1 MAASR
6 LSDSQKSELVA
17 RYRAGEGSAELAA
30 IYGCSAN
37 TVSRTV
43 KAALPPREYEQLKQ
57 DRARGLKPSLAPL
70 EIPDAPQQLP
80 LTAFDPAAVP
90 NQADQASPVAS
101 APLVVTDQQISQFS
115 IEVPPASTQ
124 QRPDQNP
131 VQDLDK
137 AAELTVEGADD
148 FVMADTD
155 DCVMA
160 DTDDFVMADTDDFVV
175 ADTVDFV
182 VIDTTM
188 EQPSSAA
195 IDSSDG
201 EESDS
206 EESEDKY
213 SYDNGI
219 YGANDDDDKLD
230 EEDDDGLS
238 DNEEESDGDEFTGDE
253 VEVFLPIG
261 EQDED
266 GDERDD
272 DELEEDDGD
281 EFAGDEEELFLPV
294 AITEQ
299 RLQPVSCQPLKDA
312 PLPASVYMLV
322 DKTVELEARPL
333 KEFPELGLLPP
344 EEEELQALQVFVNP
358 RQAKRHCGRSQRV
371 IKIPDT
377 RIFERTANHLLAQ
390 GISRLVIENSL
401 YSLPGA

>member
-30 IYGCSAN
+30 VYGCSAN

-70 EIPDAPQQLP
+70 EIPEAPQQLP
-80 LTAFDPAAVP
+80 LTAFDAAAVP
-90 NQADQASPVAS
+90 DQADQASAI
-101 APLVVTDQQISQFS
+101 APAPIVVTDQQISQFAL
-115 IEVPPASTQ
+115 EVPPASTQ
-124 QRPDQNP
+124 QRPDPDP
-131 VQDLDK
+131 VQDLDRDQ
-137 AAELTVEGADD
+137 AAELAIEG
-148 FVMADTD
+148 TD

-160 DTDDFVMADTDDFVV
+160 YTDDFVVADTDDFVV
-175 ADTVDFV
+175 ADTEEFV
-182 VIDTTM
+182 VIDTAK
-188 EQPSSAA
+188 EQPSAA
-195 IDSSDG
+195 AFNDSDG
-201 EESDS
+201 EDS
-206 EESEDKY
+206 EDED
-213 SYDNGI
+213 SDDGGV
-219 YGANDDDDKLD
+219 YGAKDDGDELD
-230 EEDDDGLS
+230 EE
-238 DNEEESDGDEFTGDE
+238 
-253 VEVFLPIG
+253 
-261 EQDED
+261 

-272 DELEEDDGD
+272 ELLDEDDEVGEVDELEELEELNEDDGD
-281 EFAGDEEELFLPV
+281 ELTGDEDEMLLAV

-344 EEEELQALQVFVNP
+344 EEEELQALQVFINP

-377 RIFERTANHLLAQ
+377 RIFERTASHLLAQ

>member
-30 IYGCSAN
+30 VYGCSAN

-57 DRARGLKPSLAPL
+57 DRARGLKPSLPPL

-80 LTAFDPAAVP
+80 LTAFDAAAVP
-90 NQADQASPVAS
+90 DQADQASAIAP
-101 APLVVTDQQISQFS
+101 APLVVTDQQISQFAL
-115 IEVPPASTQ
+115 EVPPASTQ
-124 QRPDQNP
+124 QRPDPDP
-131 VQDLDK
+131 VQDLDRDQ
-137 AAELTVEGADD
+137 AAELAIEG
-148 FVMADTD
+148 TD

-160 DTDDFVMADTDDFVV
+160 YTDDFVVADTDDFVV
-175 ADTVDFV
+175 ADTEEFV
-182 VIDTTM
+182 VIDTAM
-188 EQPSSAA
+188 EQPSAA
-195 IDSSDG
+195 AFDDSDG
-201 EESDS
+201 EDS
-206 EESEDKY
+206 EDED
-213 SYDNGI
+213 SDDGGV
-219 YGANDDDDKLD
+219 YGAKDDGDELD
-230 EEDDDGLS
+230 EE
-238 DNEEESDGDEFTGDE
+238 
-253 VEVFLPIG
+253 
-261 EQDED
+261 

-272 DELEEDDGD
+272 ELLDEDDEVGEVDELEELDEDDGD
-281 EFAGDEEELFLPV
+281 ELTGDEDEMLLAV

-344 EEEELQALQVFVNP
+344 EEEELQALQVFINP

-377 RIFERTANHLLAQ
+377 RIFERTASHLLAQ

>member
-30 IYGCSAN
+30 VYGCSAN

-70 EIPDAPQQLP
+70 EIPEAPQQLP
-80 LTAFDPAAVP
+80 LTAFDAAAVP
-90 NQADQASPVAS
+90 DQADQASAIAP
-101 APLVVTDQQISQFS
+101 APLVVTDQQISQFAL
-115 IEVPPASTQ
+115 EVSPASTQ
-124 QRPDQNP
+124 QRPDPDP
-131 VQDLDK
+131 VQDLDRDQ
-137 AAELTVEGADD
+137 AAELAIEG
-148 FVMADTD
+148 TD

-160 DTDDFVMADTDDFVV
+160 DTDDFVVADTDDFVV
-175 ADTVDFV
+175 ADTEEFV
-182 VIDTTM
+182 VIDTAK
-188 EQPSSAA
+188 EQPSAA
-195 IDSSDG
+195 AFDDSDG
-201 EESDS
+201 EDS
-206 EESEDKY
+206 EDED
-213 SYDNGI
+213 SDDGGV
-219 YGANDDDDKLD
+219 YGAKDDGDELD
-230 EEDDDGLS
+230 EE
-238 DNEEESDGDEFTGDE
+238 
-253 VEVFLPIG
+253 
-261 EQDED
+261 

-272 DELEEDDGD
+272 ELLDEDDEVGEVDELDELEELDEDDGD
-281 EFAGDEEELFLPV
+281 ELTGDEDEMLLAV

-344 EEEELQALQVFVNP
+344 EEEELQALQVFINP

-377 RIFERTANHLLAQ
+377 RIFERTASHLLAQ

>member
-30 IYGCSAN
+30 VYGCSAN

-70 EIPDAPQQLP
+70 EIPEAPQQLP
-80 LTAFDPAAVP
+80 LTAFDAAAVP
-90 NQADQASPVAS
+90 DQADQASAIAP
-101 APLVVTDQQISQFS
+101 APLVVTDQQISQFAL
-115 IEVPPASTQ
+115 EVPPASTQ
-124 QRPDQNP
+124 QRPDPDP
-131 VQDLDK
+131 VEDLDRDQ
-137 AAELTVEGADD
+137 AAELAIEG
-148 FVMADTD
+148 
-155 DCVMA
+155 
-160 DTDDFVMADTDDFVV
+160 TDDFVVADTDDFVV
-175 ADTVDFV
+175 ADTDDFVVADTEEFV
-182 VIDTTM
+182 VIDTAK
-188 EQPSSAA
+188 EQPSAA
-195 IDSSDG
+195 AFDDSDG
-201 EESDS
+201 EDS
-206 EESEDKY
+206 EDED
-213 SYDNGI
+213 SDDGGV
-219 YGANDDDDKLD
+219 YGAKDDGDELD
-230 EEDDDGLS
+230 EE
-238 DNEEESDGDEFTGDE
+238 
-253 VEVFLPIG
+253 
-261 EQDED
+261 

-272 DELEEDDGD
+272 ELLDEDDEVGEVDELEELEELNEDDGD
-281 EFAGDEEELFLPV
+281 ELTGDEDEMLLAV

-344 EEEELQALQVFVNP
+344 EEEELQALQVFINP

-377 RIFERTANHLLAQ
+377 RIFERTASHLLAQ

>member
-30 IYGCSAN
+30 VYGCSAN

-57 DRARGLKPSLAPL
+57 DRARGLKPPLSPL

-80 LTAFDPAAVP
+80 LTAFDAAAVST
-90 NQADQASPVAS
+90 QADQAPPVAP
-101 APLVVTDQQISQFS
+101 APLVASDQQISQFPL
-115 IEVPPASTQ
+115 EAPPASTQ
-124 QRPDQNP
+124 QWPDPDP
-131 VQDLDK
+131 VQDLDRDP
-137 AAELTVEGADD
+137 AAELAIEDKN
-148 FVMADTD
+148 
-155 DCVMA
+155 
-160 DTDDFVMADTDDFVV
+160 DFVV
-175 ADTVDFV
+175 TNDTA
-182 VIDTTM
+182 M
-188 EQPSSAA
+188 EQPSAA
-195 IDSSDG
+195 AFDGSDG
-201 EESDS
+201 EDSD
-206 EESEDKY
+206 D
-213 SYDNGI
+213 GGGGV
-219 YGANDDDDKLD
+219 YGAKDDGDELD
-230 EEDDDGLS
+230 EE
-238 DNEEESDGDEFTGDE
+238 
-253 VEVFLPIG
+253 
-261 EQDED
+261 

-272 DELEEDDGD
+272 DEEDGD
-281 EFAGDEEELFLPV
+281 EVDEDNELDEDDADELTGDEDEMLLAV
-294 AITEQ
+294 AVTEQ

-333 KEFPELGLLPP
+333 KEFLELGLLPP
-344 EEEELQALQVFVNP
+344 EEEELQALQVFINP

-377 RIFERTANHLLAQ
+377 RIFERTASHLLAQ

>member
-30 IYGCSAN
+30 VYGCSAN

-70 EIPDAPQQLP
+70 EIPDAPPQLP
-80 LTAFDPAAVP
+80 LTAFDAAAVP
-90 NQADQASPVAS
+90 DQADQASAI
-101 APLVVTDQQISQFS
+101 APAPIVVTDQQISQFAL
-115 IEVPPASTQ
+115 EVPPASTQ
-124 QRPDQNP
+124 QRPDPDP
-131 VQDLDK
+131 VQDLDRDQ
-137 AAELTVEGADD
+137 AAELALEG
-148 FVMADTD
+148 TD

-160 DTDDFVMADTDDFVV
+160 YTDDFVVADTDDFVV
-175 ADTVDFV
+175 ADTEEFV
-182 VIDTTM
+182 VIDTAK
-188 EQPSSAA
+188 EQPSAA
-195 IDSSDG
+195 AFNDSDG
-201 EESDS
+201 EDS
-206 EESEDKY
+206 EDED
-213 SYDNGI
+213 SDDGGV
-219 YGANDDDDKLD
+219 YGAKDDGDELD
-230 EEDDDGLS
+230 EE
-238 DNEEESDGDEFTGDE
+238 
-253 VEVFLPIG
+253 
-261 EQDED
+261 

-272 DELEEDDGD
+272 ELLDEDDEVGEVDELEELEELNEDDGD
-281 EFAGDEEELFLPV
+281 ELTGDEDEMLLAV

-344 EEEELQALQVFVNP
+344 EEEELQALQVFINP

-377 RIFERTANHLLAQ
+377 RIFERTASHLLAQ

>member
-30 IYGCSAN
+30 VYGCSAN

-57 DRARGLKPSLAPL
+57 DRARGLKPPSAPL
-70 EIPDAPQQLP
+70 EIPDSPQQPP
-80 LTAFDPAAVP
+80 LTAFDAAAVAA
-90 NQADQASPVAS
+90 QADPAPPVPP
-101 APLVVTDQQISQFS
+101 APLVVTDQQISQFAL
-115 IEVPPASTQ
+115 ELPPVATDQ
-124 QRPDQNP
+124 WPDQDP
-131 VQDLDK
+131 VQDLERDH
-137 AAELTVEGADD
+137 AAELAIEDTYD
-148 FVMADTD
+148 FVATN
-155 DCVMA
+155 
-160 DTDDFVMADTDDFVV
+160 TNDFVATNTNDFVV
-175 ADTVDFV
+175 AEDTA
-182 VIDTTM
+182 M
-188 EQPSSAA
+188 EQPSNAA
-195 IDSSDG
+195 FDGSDG
-201 EESDS
+201 ENSENEDS
-206 EESEDKY
+206 ND
-213 SYDNGI
+213 DAV
-219 YGANDDDDKLD
+219 YGAKDDGDELD
-230 EEDDDGLS
+230 EE
-238 DNEEESDGDEFTGDE
+238 
-253 VEVFLPIG
+253 
-261 EQDED
+261 

-272 DELEEDDGD
+272 DEEDSDEEDGD
-281 EFAGDEEELFLPV
+281 ELDEDDADELTGDEDEMLLAV
-294 AITEQ
+294 AVNEQ

-377 RIFERTANHLLAQ
+377 RIFERTASHLLAQ

>member
-30 IYGCSAN
+30 VYGCSSN

-57 DRARGLKPSLAPL
+57 DRARGLKPPLAPL
-70 EIPDAPQQLP
+70 EIPGSPQQPHLA
-80 LTAFDPAAVP
+80 AFDAAAVP
-90 NQADQASPVAS
+90 VQADQAPPVPP
-101 APLVVTDQQISQFS
+101 APLVVSDQQISQFA
-115 IEVPPASTQ
+115 IEVPPAARQ
-124 QRPDQNP
+124 QWPD
-131 VQDLDK
+131 QDLDRDQ
-137 AAELTVEGADD
+137 AAELAIEDTGD
-148 FVMADTD
+148 FVVAN
-155 DCVMA
+155 
-160 DTDDFVMADTDDFVV
+160 TDDFVLADTDDFVV
-175 ADTVDFV
+175 AD
-182 VIDTTM
+182 DTAI
-188 EQPSSAA
+188 EQPSAA
-195 IDSSDG
+195 AFDGRDG
-201 EESDS
+201 EDN
-206 EESEDKY
+206 SEDED
-213 SYDNGI
+213 SDDDGDV
-219 YGANDDDDKLD
+219 YGANDDGNGDELD
-230 EEDDDGLS
+230 EEGDEQDDD
-238 DNEEESDGDEFTGDE
+238 E
-253 VEVFLPIG
+253 
-261 EQDED
+261 ED
-266 GDERDD
+266 GDLPD
-272 DELEEDDGD
+272 EDDGD
-281 EFAGDEEELFLPV
+281 DLTGDEDEMLLAV
-294 AITEQ
+294 AVTEQ

-377 RIFERTANHLLAQ
+377 RIFERTASHLLAQ

>member
-30 IYGCSAN
+30 VYGCSAN

-57 DRARGLKPSLAPL
+57 DRARGLKPPLATL
-70 EIPDAPQQLP
+70 EIPDSPQQPP

-90 NQADQASPVAS
+90 NQTDQASPVAS
-101 APLVVTDQQISQFS
+101 APLVVTDQQISQFALEIS
-115 IEVPPASTQ
+115 PASTQ
-124 QRPDQNP
+124 QRPDKNP
-131 VQDLDK
+131 AQDLDQ

-148 FVMADTD
+148 
-155 DCVMA
+155 CVMA
-160 DTDDFVMADTDDFVV
+160 DTD
-175 ADTVDFV
+175 DFV

-188 EQPSSAA
+188 EQPSAAAMDSSDAEESASE
-195 IDSSDG
+195 DSDG
-201 EESDS
+201 EED
-206 EESEDKY
+206 EDKY
-213 SYDNGI
+213 SDDNGI

-230 EEDDDGLS
+230 EEDDNGLS
-238 DNEEESDGDEFTGDE
+238 KNEEESDGDELTGVE

-266 GDERDD
+266 GEDRDD

-294 AITEQ
+294 AVTEQ

>member
-30 IYGCSAN
+30 VYGCSAN

-57 DRARGLKPSLAPL
+57 DRARGLKTPLPPL
-70 EIPDAPQQLP
+70 EIPDSPQQP
-80 LTAFDPAAVP
+80 PQTAFDATAVAA
-90 NQADQASPVAS
+90 QADPAPPAPP
-101 APLVVTDQQISQFS
+101 APLVVTDQQISQFAL
-115 IEVPPASTQ
+115 ELPPVAMDQ
-124 QRPDQNP
+124 WPDQDP
-131 VQDLDK
+131 VQDLDRDH
-137 AAELTVEGADD
+137 AAELAIE
-148 FVMADTD
+148 
-155 DCVMA
+155 
-160 DTDDFVMADTDDFVV
+160 DTDDFVATNTDDFVATNTDDFVATNTDDFVATNTDDFVV
-175 ADTVDFV
+175 AEDTA
-182 VIDTTM
+182 M
-188 EQPSSAA
+188 EQPSDAA
-195 IDSSDG
+195 FDGSDG
-201 EESDS
+201 EN
-206 EESEDKY
+206 SEDED
-213 SYDNGI
+213 SDDDAV
-219 YGANDDDDKLD
+219 YGAKDDGDELD
-230 EEDDDGLS
+230 EE
-238 DNEEESDGDEFTGDE
+238 
-253 VEVFLPIG
+253 
-261 EQDED
+261 

-272 DELEEDDGD
+272 DEEDRDEEDGD
-281 EFAGDEEELFLPV
+281 ELDEDDADDLTGDEDEMLLAV
-294 AITEQ
+294 AVNEQ

-377 RIFERTANHLLAQ
+377 RIFERTASHLLAQ

>member
-17 RYRAGEGSAELAA
+17 RYRAGEGSADLAA
-30 IYGCSAN
+30 VYGCSAN

-57 DRARGLKPSLAPL
+57 DRARGLKPSLPPL

-80 LTAFDPAAVP
+80 LTAFDPAAGP
-90 NQADQASPVAS
+90 DQADQASPVAS
-101 APLVVTDQQISQFS
+101 APLVVTDQQISQFAL
-115 IEVPPASTQ
+115 EVPPASTQ
-124 QRPDQNP
+124 QWPDQNP
-131 VQDLDK
+131 VQDLDQ
-137 AAELTVEGADD
+137 AAELTVEGA
-148 FVMADTD
+148 D

-160 DTDDFVMADTDDFVV
+160 DTDDFV
-175 ADTVDFV
+175 

-188 EQPSSAA
+188 EQPGAA
-195 IDSSDG
+195 ALDSSDG

-206 EESEDKY
+206 EDSDGEEDEDKY
-213 SYDNGI
+213 SDKNGV
-219 YGANDDDDKLD
+219 YGANDDDDNPD
-230 EEDDDGLS
+230 EEDDGLS
-238 DNEEESDGDEFTGDE
+238 DNQEESDGDEFAGDE
-253 VEVFLPIG
+253 VEVFLPVD

-266 GDERDD
+266 GDDRDD

-281 EFAGDEEELFLPV
+281 EFVGDEEELLLPV

>member
-30 IYGCSAN
+30 VYGCSAN

-70 EIPDAPQQLP
+70 EIPEAPQQLP
-80 LTAFDPAAVP
+80 LTAFDAAAVP
-90 NQADQASPVAS
+90 DQADQASAI
-101 APLVVTDQQISQFS
+101 APAPIVVTDQQISQFAL
-115 IEVPPASTQ
+115 EVPPASTQ
-124 QRPDQNP
+124 QRPDPDP
-131 VQDLDK
+131 VQDLDRDQ
-137 AAELTVEGADD
+137 AAELAIEG
-148 FVMADTD
+148 TD

-160 DTDDFVMADTDDFVV
+160 YTDDFVVADTDDFVV
-175 ADTVDFV
+175 ADTEEFV
-182 VIDTTM
+182 VIDTAK
-188 EQPSSAA
+188 EQPSAA
-195 IDSSDG
+195 AFNDSDG
-201 EESDS
+201 EDS
-206 EESEDKY
+206 EDED
-213 SYDNGI
+213 SDDGGV
-219 YGANDDDDKLD
+219 YGAKDDGDELD
-230 EEDDDGLS
+230 EE
-238 DNEEESDGDEFTGDE
+238 
-253 VEVFLPIG
+253 
-261 EQDED
+261 

-272 DELEEDDGD
+272 ELLDEDDEVGEVDELEELEELEELNEDDGD
-281 EFAGDEEELFLPV
+281 ELTGDEDEMLLAV

-344 EEEELQALQVFVNP
+344 EEEELQALQVFINP

-377 RIFERTANHLLAQ
+377 RIFERTASHLLAQ